1 MDNIYVKKNPDWD
14 DKSKYGYVSGN
25 KENLTNRLNDSKEEH
40 SELSNFSYIFKF
52 EKTDNYKLYKEPD
65 KIFSIISI
73 DINKIELIEKSY
85 NIKLPMLKD
94 INKYLVKSKTKKTN
108 EFINNNGITLF
119 IKILKEEFPLLG
131 LKYIGEYSNEEIE
144 LINNASK
151 ERYKKE
157 DETIHNNFFKLI
169 NKTNETNNTN
179 KIKKIN
185 EWEVRDYQESMIE
198 IGKKEL
204 LENGKIYIELP
215 TGSGKSFI
223 VYNLLNL
230 LKCNFI
236 IIMSPRIIVNEQNIL
251 QKYLQILEEKY
262 DIFKYPGD
270 FNNNNNDNFIKSK
283 RKILICCTQSSS
295 NLYNFI
301 RNIQSTQNIT
311 LWFDES
317 HWSLENWINLK
328 DDCKNFLLYNDNIKY
343 RIFTSASPNKS
354 IINEN
359 IDTFGKLYTPITTKE
374 LINKKYL
381 SEIKPYI
388 YEEEKE
394 NVNKISFTLKTF
406 EEKDRK
412 FGFSF
417 HNNINNASIMFKE
430 HYNEYINDKTNIKP
444 FLLVSDSKED
454 ENISLEY
461 NYKDIKKFES
471 TENSIGYVVDK
482 YSMGYDFNK
491 LDFIVFNDPKLGSKD
506 IIQSIGRGIRPYS
519 YSNNNEIIYKHLIL
533 LLPVYTDDINDDNK
547 YTKIIE
553 VLQYLLH
560 NIEIPFEKIEFIKKV
575 KSENTLNSLKTNSY
589 IGDIDLKSKLLD
601 LLEIIE
607 QNKNKKIMSSITYE
621 KARKI
626 IADKDIKSKE
636 SYYELCDNDN
646 RLSKEPEILFK
657 GQFTNWIDYLSIKRV
672 YYDLE
677 TCKNKV
683 GEYLS
688 NETDIDFEFT
698 NITKL
703 LKVLDD
709 MFPPYDLWC
718 EYYEIN
724 DLTEIIKHNKN
735 EELVEF

>member
-65 KIFSIISI
+65 KIISIISI